1 MRAVN
6 LLPREA
12 AKQRKTLAA
21 QKPALV
27 GAGCGVFIMGALAL
41 GFMHESGSV
50 SSTQKEL
57 EQAKQEL
64 ANTPRPVKVTQAVD
78 PNAQLAGEKS
88 ARITAVSTVVGARI
102 GWDRILREFSLV
114 LPDDVSLTSLTLQ
127 TPQASPTAAVVTGV
141 PAVAPVS
148 LTIVGDTYSH
158 DSVARLLARL
168 SLIPEL
174 TDVTLSSDASS
185 AATGAEDSGGPN
197 LISFTIT
204 AALKVDPAASSLT
217 APPVVVAPPPTTTDT
232 GSSS

>member
-12 AKQRKTLAA
+12 ARQRKTLAA
-21 QKPALV
+21 QTPALV
-27 GAGCGVFIMGALAL
+27 GAGCGVVVVGALAL
-41 GFMHESGSV
+41 GFMHESGTV

-64 ANTPRPVKVTQAVD
+64 AATPRPVKVAPTVD

-127 TPQASPTAAVVTGV
+127 TPQGSPTASVGSV
-141 PAVAPVS
+141 AVAPTS
-148 LTIVGDTYSH
+148 LTVVGNTYSH

-168 SLIPEL
+168 ALIPEL
-174 TDVTLSSDASS
+174 TNVMLSSDASS
-185 AATGAEDSGGPN
+185 AVPGAGDSGPS

-204 AALKVDPAASSLT
+204 AALRVAPGASSMT
-217 APPVVVAPPPTTTDT
+217 APPPVIAPPPTTTTDT
-232 GSSS
+232 GASS

>member
-12 AKQRKTLAA
+12 AKQRTSLSA

-27 GAGCGVFIMGALAL
+27 GAGCGVFVTGVLAL
-41 GFMHESGSV
+41 MFMHESGTI
-50 SSTQKEL
+50 SSAQKEL
-57 EQAKQEL
+57 EKTKQEL
-64 ANTPRPVKVTQAVD
+64 ANTPRPVKGAPTVD

-127 TPQASPTAAVVTGV
+127 TPQGSTATPYGTSP
-141 PAVAPVS
+141 VAPTS
-148 LTIVGDTYSH
+148 LTIVGNTYSH

-168 SLIPEL
+168 ALIPEL
-174 TDVTLSSDASS
+174 TNVMLSSDASS
-185 AATGAEDSGGPN
+185 AVPGAGDSGPS

-204 AALKVDPAASSLT
+204 AALKVAPGAATLT
-217 APPVVVAPPPTTTDT
+217 APPPVVAPPPTTTDT